1 MPNLSAPAVQ
11 QKIDIEDIQDG
22 LIITRNGSLR
32 GVLMTTAVNFNLK
45 STEEQDALLM
55 RYQSFLNSLD
65 FSVQILVVARQLDV
79 SEYLMMLE
87 QKRKE
92 QENELLKIQAAE
104 YVDFVKSLISSAHIM
119 NQSFYVVVP
128 LAAVEQKNQNLMEKI
143 SGLINPAK
151 NNQQENKS
159 LAELKSQLWQ
169 RINYVAAG
177 LANIGLKATVLK
189 TEEVTELF
197 YHLYNMGL
205 KEKPMFTKKQ

>member
-1 MPNLSAPAVQ
+1 
-11 QKIDIEDIQDG
+11 
-22 LIITRNGSLR
+22 
-32 GVLMTTAVNFNLK
+32 
-45 STEEQDALLM
+45 
-55 RYQSFLNSLD
+55 
-65 FSVQILVVARQLDV
+65 
-79 SEYLMMLE
+79 
-87 QKRKE
+87 
-92 QENELLKIQAAE
+92 
-104 YVDFVKSLISSAHIM
+104 M